1 MNTLNALPQDV
12 LSLILDYS
20 RNPAAVSSVSR
31 RLRGIA
37 AEWLKKYNQS
47 LLNTLPPLVEL
58 IKPTLLPKQQFMVL
72 CVKINTWSQFY
83 NVIIE
88 EPEVAKKHLFDSK
101 CFHAQYNATQLAIY
115 LFNPHRNSSN
125 DLRAAREIAK
135 KNRIY
140 LKENK
145 DGEKAWNELI
155 AYATRITRFLSK
167 GDLAENRLIRI
178 PCQIGQLTHLHQI
191 DLSNNRISEI
201 PPQIA
206 QLQMLQSLNLSYNWL
221 ESVPKEIGN
230 LTNLVLLN
238 LNDNRCKVLP
248 PQLTQLVNLRH
259 LLVRNNRLTFLPD
272 LRNLPR
278 LEELKAS
285 GNRFSEARVAK
296 SVDNDLNSC
305 VIS

>member
-12 LSLILDYS
+12 LYLILDHS
-20 RNPAAVSSVSR
+20 RNPAALSRVSR
-31 RLRGIA
+31 RLCGIA
-37 AEWLKKYNQS
+37 KEWLQKYNQS
-47 LLNTLPPLVEL
+47 LLKTLPPLVDL

-72 CVKINTWSQFY
+72 CSKINIWTKFY

-88 EPEVAKKHLFDSK
+88 EPQVAKKHLFDSK
-101 CFHAQYNATQLAIY
+101 CYHAQYNATQLAIY
-115 LFNPHRNSSN
+115 LLSPHRNSSN

-135 KNRIY
+135 RNTIP

-145 DGEKAWNELI
+145 DSEKAWNELI
-155 AYATRITRFLSK
+155 AYAARITRFLSK

-178 PCQIGQLTHLHQI
+178 PIQIAQLTYLHQI

-201 PPQIA
+201 PPQIG
-206 QLQMLQSLNLSYNWL
+206 QLRMLQSLNVSCNWL

-272 LRNLPR
+272 LRHLPR
-278 LEELKAS
+278 LQELRAS
-285 GNRFSEARVAK
+285 GNRFFEARVAN